1 MAATKRTL
9 FPPILNT
16 VSLPTWSADGNI
28 ALNSARFEKSDT
40 PAKGGGL
47 VNVTASK
54 AVGLNQVD
62 L

>member
-1 MAATKRTL
+1 MKAKVKRQTA
-9 FPPILNT
+9 
-16 VSLPTWSADGNI
+16 SWKAK
-28 ALNSARFEKSDT
+28 EKSDT

-54 AVGLNQVD
+54 AVGLIYVE